1 MTLLCTVCIF
11 LHINN
16 NYFFIFSSILEYLN
30 NYLFFRFKTNA
41 KNDLDNP
48 YFCPRKKYHVL
59 SIIGYIIVPVQEKT
73 KQNIEN
79 SPASIWVLKWSKR
92 IKTDE
97 KKYL

>member
-1 MTLLCTVCIF
+1 
-11 LHINN
+11 
-16 NYFFIFSSILEYLN
+16 
-30 NYLFFRFKTNA
+30 
-41 KNDLDNP
+41 
-48 YFCPRKKYHVL
+48 
-59 SIIGYIIVPVQEKT
+59 VPVQEKT